1 MFSWDLNPIK
11 EIISASDFVKWLKND
26 FINIRRPFWVFRS
39 SCPCCVIVFGAYFFK
54 RLWKNMPCLK
64 KKSKALETYVL
75 LDIDVVG
82 EVFYSC
88 CVIVFGA
95 YFFKRLWTNMSRLN
109 KKSQNVTE
117 RNETIRTRKETEQL
131 YLVNFSNRFIF
142 WSVFRI
148 GQLLVIFLIIFF

>member
-1 MFSWDLNPIK
+1 
-11 EIISASDFVKWLKND
+11 
-26 FINIRRPFWVFRS
+26 
-39 SCPCCVIVFGAYFFK
+39 
-54 RLWKNMPCLK
+54 MPCLK

-95 YFFKRLWTNMSRLN
+95 YFFQKALKNMSCLN

-117 RNETIRTRKETEQL
+117 RNETIRTRNET
-131 YLVNFSNRFIF
+131 
-142 WSVFRI
+142 
-148 GQLLVIFLIIFF
+148 